1 MSDDQKR
8 SAKHEEARESL
19 PESLRSIFDEF
30 VGDYKYAA
38 ATRHGAPW
46 VSYIV
51 MADLVRIGWRRV
63 SEREG

>member
-19 PESLRSIFDEF
+19 PESLRSVFDGLVE
-30 VGDYKYAA
+30 DYRFAA
-38 ATRHGAPW
+38 ATRHGSPW

-51 MADLVRIGWRRV
+51 LADLVRVGWRSV